1 MADPSLRE
9 VLDFPEVKDKIIGSI
24 ELSSDLES
32 FDLTITFTDKTT
44 LNFAIEPRV
53 VVFPRLSDWT
63 GGEENTIKKYKPVST
78 KTVRP

>member
-9 VLDFPEVKDKIIGSI
+9 VLDFPEVKDKIVASV

-32 FDLTITFTDKTT
+32 FEITITFQDKTT

-53 VVFPRLSDWT
+53 VVFPLLADWT
-63 GGEENTIKKYKPVST
+63 GGEENAIKKYKSVSS
-78 KTVRP
+78 KTFRP